1 MTELKTGGP
10 GWEQERVVQTQASYI
25 RAFNQCFLSPY
36 YMPGSVLTY
45 ILCWPKSQQIVFI
58 PPSGSLQVIGGPG
71 HEPHDPTSRH
81 KTAAQIHGAGQ
92 EGHGKLP

>member
-10 GWEQERVVQTQASYI
+10 GWEQERVVQTQTSYI

-36 YMPGSVLTY
+36 HMPGSVLTY

-58 PPSGSLQVIGGPG
+58 PPSGSLQ
-71 HEPHDPTSRH
+71 S
-81 KTAAQIHGAGQ
+81 
-92 EGHGKLP
+92 